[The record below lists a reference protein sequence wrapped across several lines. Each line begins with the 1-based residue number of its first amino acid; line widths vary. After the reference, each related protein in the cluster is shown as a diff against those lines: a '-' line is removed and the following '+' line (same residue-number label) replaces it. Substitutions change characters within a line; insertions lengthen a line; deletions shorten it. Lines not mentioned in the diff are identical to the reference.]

1 MDVIDSSA
9 FALFSVAVVYF
20 GMKIDEKLQQRAE
33 KTAKRGPPQHSQSFQ
48 KPTRQLVVYEE
59 ERRY

>member
-33 KTAKRGPPQHSQSFQ
+33 KAKKRGPPQHS
-48 KPTRQLVVYEE
+48 
-59 ERRY
+59 

>member
-33 KTAKRGPPQHSQSFQ
+33 KATKRGPPQHS
-48 KPTRQLVVYEE
+48 
-59 ERRY
+59 

>member
-33 KTAKRGPPQHSQSFQ
+33 KAKKRGPPQHSQSFQ
-48 KPTRQLVVYEE
+48 KPTQQLIVYEE
-59 ERRY
+59 EPRY